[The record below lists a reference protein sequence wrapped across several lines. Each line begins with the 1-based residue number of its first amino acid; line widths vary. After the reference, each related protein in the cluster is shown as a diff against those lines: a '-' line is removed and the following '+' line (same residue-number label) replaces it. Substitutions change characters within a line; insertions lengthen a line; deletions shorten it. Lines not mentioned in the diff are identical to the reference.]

1 MAAAG
6 IAATVQVFRRV
17 SADRWVEHTREVQT
31 LADKLLTNPIDAETG
46 VRGYVLTGKEAFLEP
61 YMASIQVVFTN
72 IASLKAMTAGNSP
85 QQKFLES
92 IQRRVHLRILELEKI
107 ASFVKRGEQSKAVE
121 AVRSEYGESVMQAVR
136 GQIAKFGEEEER
148 LPKMRERKSGIF
160 WTATAPRRGCN
171 AMCACR
177 RRVRSAAVEA
187 PQFVLSRPG
196 GMARQNLVRE
206 FAGHFGEMIERRFE
220 TACSR
225 RRRSQFD
232 NHV

>member
-121 AVRSEYGESVMQAVR
+121 AVQSEYGESVMQTVR
-136 GQIAKFGEEEER
+136 GQIAKFGG
-148 LPKMRERKSGIF
+148 RKSASSKCGNENQGYF
-160 WTATAPRRGCN
+160 GRQRLLEEAVMQCAP
-171 AMCACR
+171 
-177 RRVRSAAVEA
+177 AAGA
-187 PQFVLSRPG
+187 SSPRQLKLHSLS
-196 GMARQNLVRE
+196 
-206 FAGHFGEMIERRFE
+206 
-220 TACSR
+220 
-225 RRRSQFD
+225 
-232 NHV
+232 